1 MKIIAT
7 VEEMGRAVREERR
20 RGRSISLVPTMGF
33 LHEGHLSLVRLSRA
47 AADITVVSLF
57 VNPTQFGPKE
67 DLNTYPRDFERDAA
81 MLRAEGA
88 DYLFAPAAEDMYAS
102 EHRTFVE
109 VRDLQDK
116 LCGRSRPGHFRGVCT
131 IVLKLFNLVQ
141 PDCSVFGQKD
151 AQQALILKRMIAD
164 LNVPVRMIVGPI
176 VREADGLA
184 LSSRNTYLN
193 PEERRAAR
201 ILSLSLAEA
210 RTLIE
215 AGERDAGRVLFRMR
229 TLIEAEPT
237 ARIDYVEAVGP
248 ENLEPVSVLKNGTL
262 IALAVWIGRTRLID
276 NLIVA

>member
-7 VEEMGRAVREERR
+7 AEEMGRAVREERR

-33 LHEGHLSLVRLSRA
+33 LHEGHLSLVRLSRV

-215 AGERDAGRVLFRMR
+215 AGERDAGRVLVRMR

>member
-20 RGRSISLVPTMGF
+20 RGRSIGLVPTMGF
-33 LHEGHLSLVRLSRA
+33 LHEGHLSLVRLSRTQ
-47 AADITVVSLF
+47 ADVTVVSLF

-215 AGERDAGRVLFRMR
+215 AGERDAGRVLVRMR